1 MYNCLFVGF
10 MWVHTSKSWFLL
22 NLSPLYKVTSKNV
35 SSVSLDSY
43 VNLIV
48 GCIWLTLVIY
58 VVNSDVDLVQMTKM
72 SSMNHF
78 QNILCCLP
86 K

>member
-10 MWVHTSKSWFLL
+10 MWVRTSKNWFLP
-22 NLSPLYKVTSKNV
+22 NLSPLCKVTSKNM

-48 GCIWLTLVIY
+48 GYVWLML
-58 VVNSDVDLVQMTKM
+58 
-72 SSMNHF
+72 
-78 QNILCCLP
+78 
-86 K
+86 